1 MGRYRVLLPIA
12 HHTIDG
18 RSTLGGNK
26 GGGREVGGQFSAVLH
41 HSCFAVRQRTLLYC
55 CKTTKIAFVSDLKVI

>member
-41 HSCFAVRQRTLLYC
+41 HSCIAVRQRTLLLLLQNNKDSLC
-55 CKTTKIAFVSDLKVI
+55 Q